1 MRMSWALLIFIWR
14 CDDVVLPWF
23 LKNDFVSFNQ
33 WNKNSFETNKNLQL
47 SSQLLLVYDS
57 VVFQVFSYQR
67 VSWWGSGR
75 TGDKLW
81 CRSSCRRA
89 PAALRHRSG
98 NTRPQTSSFLQFSS
112 FYTFSSTSSL
122 LARLF
127 GRLSSAEE
135 INKINAGR
143 ISKTVYNFS
152 CFDILHFITRRNGT
166 EQNQAS
172 FKKT

>member
-1 MRMSWALLIFIWR
+1 MILFLLTNEIKTALKPIKTYSR
-14 CDDVVLPWF
+14 PP
-23 LKNDFVSFNQ
+23 SYM
-33 WNKNSFETNKNLQL
+33 
-47 SSQLLLVYDS
+47 LVYDS

-143 ISKTVYNFS
+143 ISKTVYNCS
-152 CFDILHFITRRNGT
+152 CFDILHFITRRNGFT
-166 EQNQAS
+166 KNILKGTTLLNW
-172 FKKT
+172 FLLDLYHYTYII